1 MLEGGEE
8 EGGERL
14 EELYI
19 TQGREMCTISCLRQE
34 LGPESACT
42 SRTSRSIASVI
53 SAAAASLATRKRYCA
68 VCVSFPGEVI

>member
-8 EGGERL
+8 EGGRGWKNCISPKAE
-14 EELYI
+14 
-19 TQGREMCTISCLRQE
+19 EMCTISCLHQE